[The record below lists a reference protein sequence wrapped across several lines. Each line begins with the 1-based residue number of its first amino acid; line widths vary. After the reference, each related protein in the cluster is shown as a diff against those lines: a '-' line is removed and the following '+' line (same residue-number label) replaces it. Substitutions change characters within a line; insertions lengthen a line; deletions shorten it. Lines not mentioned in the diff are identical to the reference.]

1 MQEQTRAQAYP
12 RKRFFVEMF
21 TRDISL
27 IDCVSVNTDGL
38 CPLFTDLVCPFFT
51 GLNCP
56 LFTDL
61 QHTISPAS

>member
-27 IDCVSVNTDGL
+27 IDCVSTPTD
-38 CPLFTDLVCPFFT
+38 FVHF
-51 GLNCP
+51 
-56 LFTDL
+56 
-61 QHTISPAS
+61 SPIWFVHFSPV